1 MLPQRSLLKTANN
14 HTYHI
19 VCLPT
24 KIAPATIASRVIVVL
39 TANAA
44 TAPDSLLVL
53 PIMPLSSQPLEVANT
68 DGSMERVCLF
78 RGWTGGECLCAL
90 RSGLG
95 ICAVGE
101 EDQCEARCGDLN
113 LTHIIGAVDGLYV
126 QVSF

>member
-24 KIAPATIASRVIVVL
+24 KITPATIASRVIVVL

-53 PIMPLSSQPLEVANT
+53 PIMPLSSQPLEVAST
-68 DGSMERVCLF
+68 DGSMERVCLC
-78 RGWTGGECLCAL
+78 RGWTVVGNVCVLCGVDSEYAL
-90 RSGLG
+90 SVRKTS
-95 ICAVGE
+95 AKP
-101 EDQCEARCGDLN
+101 
-113 LTHIIGAVDGLYV
+113 GAGT
-126 QVSF
+126 